1 MYLLFVA
8 SLLLP
13 NAQGHESRGIPTE
26 HKKIVTKPTVGSWST
41 GSDRFGWIGK
51 SNMSHKIVY
60 YFFPC
65 SPHGVLWLGTTTKAQ
80 ENSMCSHFGTVVYK
94 QDTRNSQYILYVSD
108 LIADAPWAE
117 LVAFLNALVK
127 TENQMKSQS
136 QAQTPSIDALLAS
149 NVFPA
154 DGERGDELP
163 LPEDYLV
170 RGLIWAD
177 GYFPKTWFER
187 EHDEEERYLELA
199 STVKNRMERV
209 LRLGYSIAKQ
219 QRWIT
224 YTQDSHTFSVRS
236 Q

>member
-1 MYLLFVA
+1 MTNVISASAMYLLFVA

-94 QDTRNSQYILYVSD
+94 QDTRNSQYILYVPYDAWWRSPSD
-108 LIADAPWAE
+108 MCVISTNLPNKAPYWPHRP
-117 LVAFLNALVK
+117 V
-127 TENQMKSQS
+127 
-136 QAQTPSIDALLAS
+136 P
-149 NVFPA
+149 
-154 DGERGDELP
+154 
-163 LPEDYLV
+163 
-170 RGLIWAD
+170 
-177 GYFPKTWFER
+177 
-187 EHDEEERYLELA
+187 
-199 STVKNRMERV
+199 
-209 LRLGYSIAKQ
+209 
-219 QRWIT
+219 
-224 YTQDSHTFSVRS
+224 
-236 Q
+236 